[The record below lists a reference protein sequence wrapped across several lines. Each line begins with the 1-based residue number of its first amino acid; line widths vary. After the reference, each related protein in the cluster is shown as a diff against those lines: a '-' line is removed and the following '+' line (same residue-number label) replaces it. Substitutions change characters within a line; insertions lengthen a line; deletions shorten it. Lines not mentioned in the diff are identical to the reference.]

1 MCIVYAIDSALEVQ
15 KSFHLALIHHAPKH
29 LYIASFLN
37 RLQIHDIMTV
47 LMDYHACGQYVYHV
61 IDKGAQYYKIM
72 TARDRKVVSAQVNP
86 FYSIVLVYILQF
98 WEVYYADDLTG

>member
-1 MCIVYAIDSALEVQ
+1 MRSVDSTISLT
-15 KSFHLALIHHAPKH
+15 
-29 LYIASFLN
+29 
-37 RLQIHDIMTV
+37 IM
-47 LMDYHACGQYVYHV
+47 
-61 IDKGAQYYKIM
+61 GAQYYKIM

>member
-1 MCIVYAIDSALEVQ
+1 M
-15 KSFHLALIHHAPKH
+15 
-29 LYIASFLN
+29 N
-37 RLQIHDIMTV
+37 RLQIHDIITV
-47 LMDYHACGQYVYHV
+47 LIDSCHACGQYNI

-72 TARDRKVVSAQVNP
+72 TARDRQVVSAQVNP

>member
-1 MCIVYAIDSALEVQ
+1 MPIVDSTMSLT
-15 KSFHLALIHHAPKH
+15 I
-29 LYIASFLN
+29 
-37 RLQIHDIMTV
+37 R
-47 LMDYHACGQYVYHV
+47 
-61 IDKGAQYYKIM
+61 GAQYYKIM